1 MALASTRRPLRSV
14 ALCVLDPTA
23 HAAAV
28 AAECLLLAGPA
39 VADQLTLARPGRLIA
54 WLWRRVKPAD
64 PLRFLDMSALKF
76 NVVFEDAGEGWVYA
90 HVQELPEVHT
100 QGEGLEQARLMVRE
114 AIELVLEDRRERGEE
129 IPATGWALV
138 EPVEIAA

>member
-1 MALASTRRPLRSV
+1 M
-14 ALCVLDPTA
+14 
-23 HAAAV
+23 
-28 AAECLLLAGPA
+28 
-39 VADQLTLARPGRLIA
+39 
-54 WLWRRVKPAD
+54 D
-64 PLRFLDMSALKF
+64 PLPFRDMSALKF
-76 NVVFEDAGEGWVYA
+76 NVVFEDAGDGWVYA

-100 QGEGLEQARLMVRE
+100 QGEGLDDARIMVRE